1 MRKLPVKIKAR
12 FLSDRVSKILFSIC
26 ILCLGFTLVSQLL
39 LKNKNTREMFTDI
52 EKYEKIQYASNEAF
66 EKGSVVLCLE
76 NSKPS
81 EQIEIWFN
89 GEKIDSFK
97 SNKHKIDVDCDG
109 VIEVK
114 NDSGKKIVVSVESV
128 SDNTELLISNKHEI
142 NSGIRVVCFLRL
154 KKIKPVPEY

>member
-66 EKGSVVLCLE
+66 EKGSAL
-76 NSKPS
+76 S
-81 EQIEIWFN
+81 
-89 GEKIDSFK
+89 
-97 SNKHKIDVDCDG
+97 
-109 VIEVK
+109 
-114 NDSGKKIVVSVESV
+114 
-128 SDNTELLISNKHEI
+128 
-142 NSGIRVVCFLRL
+142 
-154 KKIKPVPEY
+154 

>member
-1 MRKLPVKIKAR
+1 
-12 FLSDRVSKILFSIC
+12 
-26 ILCLGFTLVSQLL
+26 
-39 LKNKNTREMFTDI
+39 MFTDI

-66 EKGSVVLCLE
+66 EKGSVVLHLE

-89 GEKIDSFK
+89 GEKIDYFK
-97 SNKHKIDVDCDG
+97 SNKQEIDVDCDG

-114 NDSGKKIVVSVESV
+114 NDSGKKIIVSVESV
-128 SDNTELLISNKHEI
+128 SDNIELLISNKHEI

-154 KKIKPVPEY
+154 KN